1 MQAMIAIMKK
11 TGWLCFLLLISAF
24 PAQADEQDALLKIH
38 ATLLPK
44 TVLMDYQ
51 FEQKLIDNAIV
62 VGVFCEKRGRFSAER
77 LAKYILLKYKNG
89 IKDYPVKVKIFY
101 YDNLPVSAMAATIY
115 YFMPASANCISTTL
129 ELLQDERLIFSSDP
143 ADLRL
148 GTIISIMVKQR
159 VKPIINI
166 DALRKRNISLRP
178 VIMKISKM
186 YYQPQ

>member
-1 MQAMIAIMKK
+1 MRAMISILKK
-11 TGWLCFLLLISAF
+11 TGWLSWLLLIFVFS
-24 PAQADEQDALLKIH
+24 AQAAEQDALLKIH

-51 FEQKLIDNAIV
+51 FEQKLVNNAIV
-62 VGVFCEKRGRFSAER
+62 VGILCEKRGRFSAER
-77 LAKYILLKYKNG
+77 LAKYILVKYKNG

-101 YDNLPVSAMAATIY
+101 YDNLSGPAMAATIY
-115 YFMPASANCISTTL
+115 YFMPAPANCISTAL

-148 GTIISIMVKQR
+148 GTVISIMVQQR
-159 VKPIINI
+159 VKPVINI